1 MGGGAVTLKYPYA
14 FNEERADCYLSS
26 TGGQVKRNKIALS
39 GVALLAAGTLA
50 LAGCAAGG
58 GESDGGGNAGGAAD
72 PDAIITTNGSEPENP
87 LIPTN
92 TNEVGGGKILDSIFA
107 GLIYYDAD
115 GAPVNDMAE
124 EIITEDPQNI
134 TVKLKKGQKFTDG
147 EEVTADNFI
156 KAWNYGAQSENAQLS
171 GYFFEDIEGF
181 VVDAGDPDNP
191 DDDIFGAQGDMAGLK
206 QVDDYTF
213 TITLNKPASDFALRL
228 GYSAF
233 YPLPDAAFADME
245 AFGQNPIGN
254 GPYKIDGPDAWQHDV
269 KIDLVRNDDYQG
281 DRKPANG
288 GLTINFYATQEAAYA
303 DLLSNEVDVIDAIPT
318 NSLAVFTD
326 ELGDR
331 AVNQPAAVFQSF
343 TIGQFLPHFSG
354 EEGEL
359 RRQAISMAI
368 NREEI
373 TKTIFS
379 DTRTPASDFTSPVID
394 GWSDSVPGSE
404 VLDFNAE
411 EAKKLWAQADAIAPW
426 EGEFKIAYNAD
437 GGHDAWVD
445 AVSNQIKNT
454 LGIEASGDPY
464 PTFQDLRT
472 KVNDRTI
479 TTAAR
484 SGWQA
489 DYPGLYNFL
498 GPLYATG
505 AGSNDGDYTNPEF
518 DAAIKAGISNPDA
531 AGQLEDFTKAQ
542 EILFNDLPAI
552 PLWYSN
558 VTGGFSENVDN
569 VKFGWNS
576 VPIFYEITK
585 AAK

>member
-1 MGGGAVTLKYPYA
+1 M
-14 FNEERADCYLSS
+14 
-26 TGGQVKRNKIALS
+26 KRNKIAL
-39 GVALLAAGTLA
+39 AGTALFAIGALA
-50 LAGCAAGG
+50 LAGCA
-58 GESDGGGNAGGAAD
+58 SGGNDSGDNGSGAAD
-72 PDAIITTNGSEPENP
+72 ADAIITTNGSEPENP

-92 TNEVGGGKILDSIFA
+92 TNEVGGGKILDEIFA

-115 GAPVNDMAE
+115 GKPVNDVAE
-124 EIITEDPQNI
+124 EITTEDPQNI
-134 TVKLKKGQKFTDG
+134 TVKIREGLKFTDG

-156 KAWNYGAQSENAQLS
+156 KAWNYGAQAENAQLS

-181 VVDAGDPDNP
+181 INDPGDAANP
-191 DDDIFGAQGDMAGLK
+191 DDDIFGAQGDMSGLQ

-213 TITLNKPASDFALRL
+213 TIKLNKPASDFALRL

-233 YPLPDAAFADME
+233 YPLPDAAFEDME

-254 GPYKIDGPDAWQHDV
+254 GPYKIDGDDAWQHDV
-269 KIDLVRNDDYQG
+269 QIDLVRNDDYDG
-281 DRKPANG
+281 GRKAVNG
-288 GLTINFYATQEAAYA
+288 GLTIKFYATQEAAYA
-303 DLLSNEVDVIDAIPT
+303 DLQGGDVDVIDAIPT
-318 NSLAVFTD
+318 GSLQVFQD

-331 AVNQPAAVFQSF
+331 AVNQPSAVFQSF

-354 EEGEL
+354 EEGQL
-359 RRQAISMAI
+359 RRQALSMAI

-373 TKTIFS
+373 TETIFS
-379 DTRTPASDFTSPVID
+379 GTRTPASDFTSPVID

-404 VLDFNAE
+404 VLEYNPD
-411 EAKKLWAQADAIAPW
+411 EAKKLWAEADAISPW
-426 EGEFKIAYNAD
+426 EGDFKIAYNSD

-445 AVSNQIKNT
+445 AVSNSIKNT

-472 KVNDRTI
+472 KINDRTI

-505 AGSNDGDYTNPEF
+505 AGSNDGDYSNPEF
-518 DAAIKAGISNPDA
+518 DDLIKAGISNPDA
-531 AGQLEDFTKAQ
+531 DAQIDDFTKAQ
-542 EILFNDLPAI
+542 EVLFKDLPAI

-558 VTGGFSENVDN
+558 VTGGFSESVDN
-569 VKFGWNS
+569 VTFGWNS
-576 VPIFYEITK
+576 VPLYYAITK
-585 AAK
+585 AGE